1 MKSIGVDVGGTFTD
15 LIYFDSF
22 NGNVGIHKVATTPD
36 DPSLGVIK
44 GIKALCEL
52 NNFRPLDIDHIFH
65 GTTIATN
72 SVLECDGVKAGMI
85 TNNGF
90 RDVLHI
96 GRHQRVEHYSIMQQ
110 LPWQDR
116 PLIARRHRKT
126 VSGRLIP
133 PKGEQLVPLNE
144 DEVRQ
149 AAKDLLAAGVEA
161 VAICFLFSYLNPIHE
176 DRAKS
181 IVQEVMPNAFVTT
194 SSFISPQFREFERFT
209 TTALA
214 SFIGPKVSA
223 YIAELDKALRGLGV
237 RGDLRIMASNG
248 GVATPRMVV
257 ENPALTLMSGLAA
270 GVLGGGWIGA
280 QCEKKRIIT
289 FDIGGTSAD
298 IGISVD
304 GSFSQTD
311 ARSTSIA
318 GFPLLMP
325 MLDIHTIGAGGGSI
339 AYVDKGGAFRVGPQ
353 SAGAVPGPAA
363 YSKGG
368 LEPTV
373 TDANLVLGRLEPT
386 DFLGGDMR
394 LNAKASNSVITSLAD
409 ELGIDKLE
417 AAAGIL
423 TILNSNMAN
432 AIRSRTV
439 QKGLDPRKFSLVA
452 MGGAGPLHGAEVAAM
467 LQIPEVIVPPF
478 PGITSA
484 LGLLTADLRYDAIR
498 TQFQVSTTLDL
509 NRIVSDFKAM
519 EKELTDRF
527 SSDGI
532 KLSQVTFN
540 RSGDLRYVGQG
551 YELKV
556 PISDGRVDANEMSA
570 VWEKFHN
577 IHSAEYGHA
586 FESSPIEVVNLRV
599 TAFGNLPKLEKMP
612 PRKGGSL
619 EDALLYQRNSI
630 FNDQGVLK
638 TFETRVYRRALMP
651 IGMNF
656 KGPAILLQKDSTT
669 VVPPRSEACVHISGS
684 IIIKMES

>member
-1 MKSIGVDVGGTFTD
+1 
-15 LIYFDSF
+15 
-22 NGNVGIHKVATTPD
+22 
-36 DPSLGVIK
+36 
-44 GIKALCEL
+44 
-52 NNFRPLDIDHIFH
+52 
-65 GTTIATN
+65 
-72 SVLECDGVKAGMI
+72 
-85 TNNGF
+85 
-90 RDVLHI
+90 
-96 GRHQRVEHYSIMQQ
+96 
-110 LPWQDR
+110 
-116 PLIARRHRKT
+116 
-126 VSGRLIP
+126 
-133 PKGEQLVPLNE
+133 
-144 DEVRQ
+144 
-149 AAKDLLAAGVEA
+149 
-161 VAICFLFSYLNPIHE
+161 
-176 DRAKS
+176 
-181 IVQEVMPNAFVTT
+181 
-194 SSFISPQFREFERFT
+194 
-209 TTALA
+209 
-214 SFIGPKVSA
+214 
-223 YIAELDKALRGLGV
+223 
-237 RGDLRIMASNG
+237 
-248 GVATPRMVV
+248 
-257 ENPALTLMSGLAA
+257 
-270 GVLGGGWIGA
+270 
-280 QCEKKRIIT
+280 
-289 FDIGGTSAD
+289 
-298 IGISVD
+298 
-304 GSFSQTD
+304 
-311 ARSTSIA
+311 
-318 GFPLLMP
+318 
-325 MLDIHTIGAGGGSI
+325 
-339 AYVDKGGAFRVGPQ
+339 
-353 SAGAVPGPAA
+353 
-363 YSKGG
+363 
-368 LEPTV
+368 
-373 TDANLVLGRLEPT
+373 
-386 DFLGGDMR
+386 MR

-684 IIIKMES
+684 IIIKMEG